1 MPGCWRSGNVIK
13 WGVGRTLWGAVAPV
27 KAPIL
32 LLSIKQRGLLQGM
45 PGMDKVSLVDMAML
59 SVSPLS

>member
-1 MPGCWRSGNVIK
+1 MPGCWRSGSAIK
-13 WGVGRTLWGAVAPV
+13 GGVGRTLWGAIAPD

-45 PGMDKVSLVDMAML
+45 LGMDKVSLVDMAMSL
-59 SVSPLS
+59 SLH